1 MSYLK
6 KIEEDYNNGIIS
18 LDEINEKREI
28 YYKLGK
34 DQKVEINTKYAS
46 VLKENNNVEPVS
58 NDKTDIPN
66 TSFFSSYYFL
76 SILVVLLYLF
86 IKLIIVSGGDI
97 GSFYKPLEYFF
108 IEFVS
113 FIVIVFPLSL
123 MATIFAKK
131 GDKYIKIFFWT
142 LLIFSIIKLIIL

>member
-76 SILVVLLYLF
+76 SILVNSIFLESISTDSRKTSATSSIL
-86 IKLIIVSGGDI
+86 KLIIRSH
-97 GSFYKPLEYFF
+97 FF
-108 IEFVS
+108 E
-113 FIVIVFPLSL
+113 
-123 MATIFAKK
+123 
-131 GDKYIKIFFWT
+131 
-142 LLIFSIIKLIIL
+142 